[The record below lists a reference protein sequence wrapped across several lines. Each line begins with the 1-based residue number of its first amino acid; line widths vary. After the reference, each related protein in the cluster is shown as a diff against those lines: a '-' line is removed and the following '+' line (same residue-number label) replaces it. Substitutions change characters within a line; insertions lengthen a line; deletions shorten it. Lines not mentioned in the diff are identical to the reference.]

1 MKIAVDYLTFLELA
15 PTLDFE
21 KYVLPGIRQERTK
34 LFLYEYTAVWIAVW
48 IPPYIYIQWRRVV
61 VTFNQSMKA

>member
-1 MKIAVDYLTFLELA
+1 MKIAVDYLTFHELA

-34 LFLYEYTAVWIAVW
+34 LFLYEYT
-48 IPPYIYIQWRRVV
+48 
-61 VTFNQSMKA
+61 

>member
-1 MKIAVDYLTFLELA
+1 MKIAVDYLTFHELA

-34 LFLYEYTAVWIAVW
+34 LFLYEYTVCPTDIG
-48 IPPYIYIQWRRVV
+48 PTSRPN
-61 VTFNQSMKA
+61 TSN